1 MKKIKNILVT
11 GSNGQLGRCLQDA
24 VRGKEGERAKGRKDE
39 SNNLTLLRSYA
50 LTVSNMNFIF
60 TDVEELDITDISAV
74 ADFVHDHKID
84 LVIKA
89 AAYTAVD
96 KAESEDLDA
105 YDVNSDGVWHLAHV
119 CGEQNAFLIHISTDY
134 VFDGTAKTPYKT
146 NARTNPLSVYGT
158 SKLDGEEAILF
169 EQIPSIIIRTS
180 WLYSKYGHNFL
191 NTMLHLGK
199 EKKEIG
205 VVNDQLGAPTNA
217 NDLAAAILQI
227 IPQIDKITKPTI
239 FHYAN
244 EGVTTWYGFAQ
255 EIMKIAQLPCIVHP
269 VTTANYPT
277 VAARPKYSVLNLSK
291 IKKQFKI
298 KIPNWEESLRYAVCG
313 MR

>member
-11 GSNGQLGRCLQDA
+11 GSNGQLGRCLRNA
-24 VRGKEGERAKGRKDE
+24 VCGER
-39 SNNLTLLRSYA
+39 YV
-50 LTVSNMNFIF
+50 VSGFNFIF

-74 ADFVHDHKID
+74 ANFVHDNQIA
-84 LVIKA
+84 LVINT

-96 KAESEDLDA
+96 KAENDSLEA
-105 YDVNSDGVWHLAHV
+105 FDVNGDGVWHLAHV

-146 NARTNPLSVYGT
+146 NARTNPVSVYGE
-158 SKLDGEEAILF
+158 SKLDGEEAIFF
-169 EQIPSIIIRTS
+169 EQISGIIIRTS

-191 NTMLHLGK
+191 NTMLRLGK
-199 EKKEIG
+199 EKEEIK
-205 VVNDQLGAPTNA
+205 VVDDQFGAPTNA

-227 IPQIDKITKPTI
+227 IPQIDKISKPTI

-244 EGVTTWYGFAQ
+244 EGVTTWCGFAK
-255 EIMKIAQLPCIVHP
+255 EIMKVAQLPCEVIP
-269 VTTANYPT
+269 VTTADYPT
-277 VAARPKYSVLNLSK
+277 IALRPAYSVMDLSK

-298 KIPNWEESLRYAVCG
+298 KIPSWEESLQYEVCG